1 MPRADQLLVER
12 GLASSRSQAQRLI
25 AAGLRWQT
33 ANGMWHHVSKNGDVL
48 PKDCVL
54 ELQDD
59 AESRYVSR
67 GGLKLAGALLATGVK
82 VAGLRCLDVGQS
94 TGGFTDVL
102 LQHGAVHVTGVDVG
116 QGQLHPKLQND
127 PRVRCIEKHNAR
139 MLNLDTFK
147 GEPLFDLV
155 VADVSFISLTL
166 LIPAMVDVLETAG
179 QLLLLVKPQFE
190 LQPEDI
196 GKGGLVKDPS
206 KYLVVE
212 SRLRHCCAQHG
223 VEVMQWLSSPI
234 KGGDGNQEFFIYGR
248 KSP

>member
-33 ANGMWHHVSKNGDVL
+33 PNGMWHHVSKNGEVL
-48 PKDCVL
+48 PEDCML

-139 MLNLDTFK
+139 MLNLDQFK

-206 KYLVVE
+206 NYLVVE
-212 SRLRHCCAQHG
+212 NRLRQCCAQHG
-223 VEVMQWLSSPI
+223 VEVMQWLLSSI
-234 KGGDGNQEFFIYGR
+234 TGGDGNQEFFIYGR
-248 KSP
+248 KAP

>member
-1 MPRADQLLVER
+1 
-12 GLASSRSQAQRLI
+12 
-25 AAGLRWQT
+25 
-33 ANGMWHHVSKNGDVL
+33 
-48 PKDCVL
+48 
-54 ELQDD
+54 
-59 AESRYVSR
+59 
-67 GGLKLAGALLATGVK
+67 
-82 VAGLRCLDVGQS
+82 LDVGQS

-102 LQHGAVHVTGVDVG
+102 LQQDAVHVTGVDVG

-127 PRVRCIEKHNAR
+127 PRVRCIEKHNVR

-166 LIPAMVDVLETAG
+166 LIRAMVDVLKTTG

-212 SRLRHCCAQHG
+212 NRLRQCCAQHG

-248 KSP
+248 NSP

>member
-33 ANGMWHHVSKNGDVL
+33 TNGLWHHVSKNGDVL
-48 PKDCVL
+48 PEDCVL

-67 GGLKLAGALLATGVK
+67 GGLKLAGALQATGLK

-102 LQHGAVHVTGVDVG
+102 LQHGAVHVTGIDVG

-139 MLNLDTFK
+139 MLNLDAFK

-166 LIPAMVDVLETAG
+166 LIPAMVDVLKTAG

-212 SRLRHCCAQHG
+212 NRLRHCCAQHG
-223 VEVMQWLSSPI
+223 VEVMQWLSSSI

-248 KSP
+248 ETP